1 MRPEIN
7 SILQFIGTSVD
18 SCLPCFLFLVMI
30 HFSLSIPFTYAV
42 IPFYID
48 VFSDG
53 PSRLIS
59 SAVQTAAAGVFIW
72 SRSFALVAAHTM
84 RCF

>member
-1 MRPEIN
+1 
-7 SILQFIGTSVD
+7 
-18 SCLPCFLFLVMI
+18 MI
-30 HFSLSIPFTYAV
+30 PFSLSIPFTYAV

-84 RCF
+84 RCAFKHHYSPHLNKNYL